1 MDDEKPSKKKPLLA
15 RALHKSIK
23 RIKSNEFNPIQKKQ
37 KSNPKLDH
45 QVGNSSFFKD
55 PISAENANWNKFELR
70 EKYLQYVSYE
80 EFLKII
86 FQ

>member
-55 PISAENANWNKFELR
+55 PTAAENTNWNKVELR

-80 EFLKII
+80 ELLKIN
-86 FQ
+86 FE